1 MRSERT
7 DDFPPQ
13 PREVEKKQIHPDSR
27 LLFER
32 LTDTLGHMHIAV
44 AMFDSCGECTFCSPL
59 MDKLIAVKPKNVS
72 EFVMVLTKEPNTRHH
87 LRQAIDAVQEG
98 RTVQRSEVRIAL
110 PDSTKQVCGVEMYA
124 LDGENDGGLAVV
136 IQDTSSQMSLRSD
149 LEQIGRLA
157 ALGQITAGVAH
168 EFNNIITSV
177 LGWTQIASQNAEP
190 SSIMSSA
197 LEIIESNA
205 RRAQEIASRLLGVS
219 RPTEDMLGSFSV
231 VNVVEEV
238 LRLLS
243 WEMSNV
249 GIQVVRSFQ
258 SEDHC
263 FGDDNRIGQVFI
275 NIIRNAM
282 DAMPGG
288 GSLYVSSQRDGEQ
301 VQVAFA
307 DTGPGMP
314 KEVLDQIFDPFFTTK
329 RRGDK
334 QTHGGTGLGLAV
346 CRDIL
351 EEHGG
356 KIEVESVPN
365 QGTRFAISLP
375 YADTLDEVPDE
386 GRDSR
391 PSIPSGVTVL
401 VADDEPDVGE
411 MVRTILELK
420 GADVRAVNSGEGA
433 VAACKEN
440 HFDVALIDFSMPG
453 LSGHKLGR
461 ELLAAQPDLNLIFM
475 SGREVDVD
483 PDTPIA
489 DFLKKPFD
497 LDDVQNKLIEV
508 LIHSKTG

>member
-1 MRSERT
+1 MK
-7 DDFPPQ
+7 
-13 PREVEKKQIHPDSR
+13 EKQTHSDSR

-32 LTDTLGHMHIAV
+32 LTDTLGHMHIAI
-44 AMFDSCGECTFCSPL
+44 AMFDSCGECIFCSPL
-59 MDKLIAVKPKNVS
+59 MVEFIGVKPRSVGD
-72 EFVMVLTKEPNTRHH
+72 FVMVLTKEPSARHH
-87 LRQAIDAVQEG
+87 LRQAIDAVQDG
-98 RTVQRSEVRIAL
+98 QTVQRSEVHIVL
-110 PDSTKQVCGVEMYA
+110 PGDTEQVCGVEMYA
-124 LDGENDGGLAVV
+124 LNEENSTGLAVV
-136 IQDTSSQMSLRSD
+136 IQDTSGQMSLRSD

-177 LGWTQIASQNAEP
+177 LGWTQIAGQNTEP
-190 SSIMSSA
+190 SSIVSSA

-219 RPTEDMLGSFSV
+219 RPTEEMLGSFSV

-243 WEMSNV
+243 WEMSNA
-249 GIQVVRSFQ
+249 GIQVVRSIQ
-258 SEDHC
+258 SEDNC

-288 GSLYVSSQRDGEQ
+288 GTLYVSIRREGDQ

-356 KIEVESVPN
+356 KIEVESVPK

-375 YADTLDEVPDE
+375 YADYLDEVPDE
-386 GRDSR
+386 GRDSQV
-391 PSIPSGVTVL
+391 SIPVGVTVL

-420 GADVRAVNSGEGA
+420 GANVRAVNSGEGA
-433 VAACKEN
+433 VVACKQQ
-440 HFDVALIDFSMPG
+440 HFDAALIDFSMPG
-453 LSGHKLGR
+453 GLSGHELGR
-461 ELLAAQPDLNLIFM
+461 ELLAIQPDLKLIFM

-497 LDDVQNKLIEV
+497 LDDVQNKLIEALV
-508 LIHSKTG
+508 RSQTG